1 MELLKIYLIGSN
13 FGNRKN
19 VLNHSTQLQSRVSCE
34 SVSLIPRLKEQQ
46 KLERELEEWR
56 LEQPYATDP
65 EWSIRLGMSVY

>member
-1 MELLKIYLIGSN
+1 MARYIS
-13 FGNRKN
+13 
-19 VLNHSTQLQSRVSCE
+19 LQSCE
-34 SVSLIPRLKEQQ
+34 TVSLIPRLKEQQ